1 LVKQLKI
8 RRKMTSR
15 VMLPDGRIDMQY
27 VIHRLGL
34 IENHQ
39 TLDNF
44 GKVDLLKD
52 FREDLMR
59 TLRREGGDTYSK
71 APPYP

>member
-1 LVKQLKI
+1 
-8 RRKMTSR
+8 MTSR

-52 FREDLMR
+52 LREDLMR

>member
-1 LVKQLKI
+1 VSKE
-8 RRKMTSR
+8 R
-15 VMLPDGRIDMQY
+15 LPDGRIDMKY

-34 IENHQ
+34 IENHL
-39 TLDNF
+39 TLDSF
-44 GKVDLLKD
+44 GKITLLSD

-59 TLRREGGDTYSK
+59 TLDREGGDTYSK

>member
-1 LVKQLKI
+1 MQLKI
-8 RRKMTSR
+8 RREMTSR
-15 VMLPDGRIDMQY
+15 ERIPDGRIDMKY

-34 IENHQ
+34 IENHL

-44 GKVDLLKD
+44 GKISLLSD

-59 TLRREGGDTYSK
+59 TLDREGGDTYSK